1 MPLKKPETK
10 KKTAAKKKTTTKDE
24 PSKNRVKRYP
34 SGVVVT
40 AATCD
45 LRPLIVAYNG
55 TLPDIKSKTKK
66 YPSPT
71 DTEGWKVL
79 YADALT
85 YRNKGRYCSQN
96 GFAPPACPKALKSKY
111 EYLLYHGRPDQVLA
125 RSKRNADR
133 KKHGLKKGDKRQ
145 LHHTNPDDIHNSDVI
160 KLTHCEH
167 QAVHGKTCKKE
178 KTKKKK

>member
-1 MPLKKPETK
+1 MPPKAKKTVTK
-10 KKTAAKKKTTTKDE
+10 KTKTSEPAKK
-24 PSKNRVKRYP
+24 RVTRYP
-34 SGVVVT
+34 AGVVVT
-40 AATCD
+40 ATTCD

-55 TLPDIKSKTKK
+55 KLPDIKSKTKK
-66 YPSPT
+66 YPSP
-71 DTEGWKVL
+71 DDVEGWKVL

-85 YRNKGRYCSQN
+85 YRNKGRYCAQN
-96 GFAPPACPKALKSKY
+96 GFAPPACPKAVKSKY

-125 RSKRNADR
+125 RSKRNSDR

-145 LHHTNPDDIHNSDVI
+145 LHHTNPDDIHNSAVI

-167 QAVHGKTCKKE
+167 QMVHGKTCKKE